1 MPLALEGEGV
11 VHAFTL
17 ADGAGT
23 AFNYVVGTA
32 PLTGDLAG
40 GLQTQDGQAAAGR
53 LVQLWQGDALL
64 AETRSDAAGSFLF
77 QRLAAG
83 RYGLAVAGVGM
94 LADQVTVTAGQTTTV
109 SLTLPPEQ
117 PREKPLAAYWLLGR
131 SPQGAALLGLLLPYL
146 RAHGLTAG
154 SSLDEAQHAAL
165 VTIVG
170 GEDVASPADEQT
182 LQAAGCQVQRL
193 PGDPFAL
200 AEALQL

>member
-1 MPLALEGEGV
+1 MP
-11 VHAFTL
+11 
-17 ADGAGT
+17 
-23 AFNYVVGTA
+23 
-32 PLTGDLAG
+32 
-40 GLQTQDGQAAAGR
+40 DGQAAAGR

-117 PREKPLAAYWLLGR
+117 PQEKPLAAYWLLGR

-193 PGDPFAL
+193 PDDPFAL